1 LNSTTRGYP
10 TAPLLCTAKSLRNL
24 AAGLRGLGHRKVG
37 GTIGAVA
44 MDKLNPHHVL
54 GIAYA
59 SAGIF
64 VFLIRHA
71 SAMPW
76 LMVLAVLGA
85 GFCVSSSRSGNS

>member
-1 LNSTTRGYP
+1 
-10 TAPLLCTAKSLRNL
+10 
-24 AAGLRGLGHRKVG
+24 VG
-37 GTIGAVA
+37 GAIGAVA
-44 MDKLNPHHVL
+44 IGRMTDKINPHHVL

-64 VFLIRHA
+64 VFLIQHA

-85 GFCVSSSRSGNS
+85 GFCVSGSRSGNS